1 MKTPYKL
8 GLIALLLLTI
18 SSCDWWFKEDYR
30 FKILQ
35 ILQNNQSNR
44 VYNKTVVSYGGYN
57 NYNSVYVRDTQTFYR
72 NIQSGDTAQILMENM
87 YTVNLYALDTVRFD
101 IELTDSQQFN
111 TKFTR
116 TYIRNPYQ
124 TLNDFVE
131 TIRF

>member
-18 SSCDWWFKEDYR
+18 SSCDIWFNEDYR

-44 VYNKTVVSYGGYN
+44 VYNKTVVSYGGY

-87 YTVNLYALDTVRFD
+87 YTVNLYALDTVQFD

>member
-18 SSCDWWFKEDYR
+18 SSCDMWFNEDYR

-44 VYNKTVVSYGGYN
+44 VYNKTVVSYGGY

-87 YTVNLYALDTVRFD
+87 YTMNLYALDTVQFD

-116 TYIRNPYQ
+116 TYIRKPYQ

>member
-1 MKTPYKL
+1 MKSIAKL
-8 GLIALLLLTI
+8 SLLSALILTV
-18 SSCDWWFKEDYR
+18 SSCDPFFNEDFR

-35 ILQNNQSNR
+35 ILQNNQSNK

-57 NYNSVYVRDTQTFYR
+57 FNSVYVRDTQTFYR
-72 NIQSGDTAQILMENM
+72 NIQSGDTAQIFLENM
-87 YTVNLYALDTVRFD
+87 YYVNLYAIDTVTFD
-101 IELTDSQQFN
+101 IELSDSQQFN

-116 TYIRNPYQ
+116 TFIRNPNQ

>member
-18 SSCDWWFKEDYR
+18 SSCDMWFNEDYR

-44 VYNKTVVSYGGYN
+44 MYNKTVVSYGGY

-87 YTVNLYALDTVRFD
+87 YTVNLYALDTVQFD

-116 TYIRNPYQ
+116 TYIRKPYQ

>member
-57 NYNSVYVRDTQTFYR
+57 YNSVYVRDTQTFYR

-87 YTVNLYALDTVRFD
+87 YTVNLYALDTVQFD

>member
-1 MKTPYKL
+1 V
-8 GLIALLLLTI
+8 ILTV
-18 SSCDWWFKEDYR
+18 SSCDMWFNEDYR

-35 ILQNNQSNR
+35 ILQNNQSNK

-57 NYNSVYVRDTQTFYR
+57 FNSVYVRDTQTFFR
-72 NIQSGDTAQILMENM
+72 SIQMGDTAQILMENM
-87 YTVNLYALDTVRFD
+87 YAVNLYAVDTVYFD

-111 TKFTR
+111 AKFTR

-131 TIRF
+131 TLRF

>member
-18 SSCDWWFKEDYR
+18 SSCDMWFNEDYR

-44 VYNKTVVSYGGYN
+44 VYNKTVVSYGGY

-87 YTVNLYALDTVRFD
+87 YTVNLYALDTVQFD

-116 TYIRNPYQ
+116 TYIRKPYQ

>member
-18 SSCDWWFKEDYR
+18 SSCDMWFNEDYR

-57 NYNSVYVRDTQTFYR
+57 HNSVYVRDTQTFYR

-87 YTVNLYALDTVRFD
+87 YTVNLYALDTVQFD

>member
-18 SSCDWWFKEDYR
+18 SSCDMWFNEDYR

>member
-18 SSCDWWFKEDYR
+18 SSCDMWFNEDYR

-44 VYNKTVVSYGGYN
+44 VYNKTVVSYGGY

-87 YTVNLYALDTVRFD
+87 YTVNLYALDTVQFD

>member
-18 SSCDWWFKEDYR
+18 SSCDMWFNEDYR

-57 NYNSVYVRDTQTFYR
+57 YNSVYMRDTQTFYR

-87 YTVNLYALDTVRFD
+87 YTVNLYALDTVQFD

-116 TYIRNPYQ
+116 TYIRKPYQ